1 MDDGTFKNPGVRIA
15 TNCFTKEEVEL
26 LAKVLNTKFNIKSN
40 LHKNNEGYQ
49 LYIFKES
56 MNLLKEL
63 VLPHMVPS
71 MYYKLGL

>member
-1 MDDGTFKNPGVRIA
+1 MDDGGFVDPGVRIA

-26 LAKVLNTKFNIKSN
+26 LAKALNTKFNIKSS
-40 LHKNNEGYQ
+40 LLKKNDGYH
-49 LYIFKES
+49 LCILKES